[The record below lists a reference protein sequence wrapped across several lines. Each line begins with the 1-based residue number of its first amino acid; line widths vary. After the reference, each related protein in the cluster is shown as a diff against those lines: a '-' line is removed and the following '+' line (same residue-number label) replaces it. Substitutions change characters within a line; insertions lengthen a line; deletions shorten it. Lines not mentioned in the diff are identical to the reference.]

1 MCRDYVL
8 TTNIHLL
15 LCRKTRIAKIA
26 AIELE
31 PVDAWTSPFGMF
43 ESTYDR
49 RLDSHNEDHEFILDA
64 AWTVCG
70 LHPLN
75 VYESPWGS
83 GSAMCTP

>member
-1 MCRDYVL
+1 
-8 TTNIHLL
+8 
-15 LCRKTRIAKIA
+15 
-26 AIELE
+26 
-31 PVDAWTSPFGMF
+31 MF

-49 RLDSHNEDHEFILDA
+49 RLDSHNEDHEFRLDA

-75 VYESPWGS
+75 VYDSPWGS